1 VNVTKSLVTPNG
13 SIISYAWDFGDGST
27 GTGQKVAHFYT
38 PGSYL
43 VTLTVTDTAGLRSS
57 ETQHITISNPGV
69 DLEASVDCNIAYP
82 YVEYIQTCKVVTLDR
97 LGQLSRIR
105 ITWGDGGVSNLA
117 LNSTQGVNKP
127 THTYINPS
135 NYPVMVAAFT
145 TRGET
150 KNVATN
156 LNLGHYNLN
165 FIPIAL
171 LGCTLVL

>member
-1 VNVTKSLVTPNG
+1 MLF
-13 SIISYAWDFGDGST
+13 IIF
-27 GTGQKVAHFYT
+27 
-38 PGSYL
+38 L
-43 VTLTVTDTAGLRSS
+43 L
-57 ETQHITISNPGV
+57 I
-69 DLEASVDCNIAYP
+69 
-82 YVEYIQTCKVVTLDR
+82 LD
-97 LGQLSRIR
+97 QLSRIR

-127 THTYINPS
+127 THTYVNPS
-135 NYPVMVAAFT
+135 NYPVMVTAFT